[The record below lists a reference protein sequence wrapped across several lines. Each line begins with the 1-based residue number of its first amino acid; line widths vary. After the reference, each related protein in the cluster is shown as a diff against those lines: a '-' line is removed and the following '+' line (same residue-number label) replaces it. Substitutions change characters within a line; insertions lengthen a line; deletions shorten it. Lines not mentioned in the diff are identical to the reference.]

1 MDVANHLLFP
11 TPLGPCGLV
20 WSAAGLTGVHLPERD
35 EAQAR
40 AALRRRFPGSAPGA
54 PPARIATLTA
64 RIAAHLGGAKVDY
77 DDVVLDSGAVGAFE
91 MRVYALARAIPP
103 GETATYGALARR
115 LGDVALARAVGQA
128 LGRNPWPI
136 VIPCHRVTAADGRA
150 GGFSAPGGRAT
161 KLRLLEIEGAL
172 APEALPLFAATAEF
186 KQG

>member
-1 MDVANHLLFP
+1 MDAANHLLFP

-20 WSAAGLTGVHLPERD
+20 WSAAGLAGIHLPERG
-35 EAQAR
+35 ETLAR
-40 AALRRRFPGSAPGA
+40 AALRRRFPGSAPAA
-54 PPARIATLTA
+54 PPAWVAALTG
-64 RIAAHLGGAKVDY
+64 RIAAHLGGGKADY
-77 DDVVLDSGAVGAFE
+77 DDVVLDSDAVGAFE

-115 LGDVALARAVGQA
+115 LGDVGLARAVGQA

-150 GGFSAPGGRAT
+150 GGFSAPGGRTT
-161 KLRLLEIEGAL
+161 KLKLLEIEGAL
-172 APEALPLFAATAEF
+172 AADALPLFAATAEF